1 MEGVASPWRV
11 AEARGLAARVAEL
24 MQAGSA
30 PRDFVVLSR
39 ATTDLRAYERALEER
54 GIPTYV
60 IGGRGY
66 WAHPQVVDMVAYLR
80 ALANP
85 RDEEALYTVLAS
97 PLVGLSVD
105 GLVVVAAA
113 ARAAGRDPWWLLREP
128 GDSLAELG
136 ADDAARLSWFVPWF
150 SAERRAAARLS

>member
-1 MEGVASPWRV
+1 M
-11 AEARGLAARVAEL
+11 LT
-24 MQAGSA
+24 
-30 PRDFVVLSR
+30 R

-66 WAHPQVVDMVAYLR
+66 WAHPQVVDLVAYLR

-97 PLVGLSVD
+97 PLVGVSLD
-105 GLVVVAAA
+105 ALVVLAAA
-113 ARAAGRDPWWLLREP
+113 ARGSARDPWWVLREP
-128 GDSLAELG
+128 DGRLDELAT
-136 ADDAARLSWFVPWF
+136 ADRDEAGGVRPPGSPP
-150 SAERRAAARLS
+150 SGRRPRAPASRS